1 MSRTFKIIR
10 INNKNVNIGR
20 YITNSSPSSVAKKVF
35 TRLYKQLKSE
45 LKTFMIKET
54 TQGSNKK
61 IYGPYKGQR
70 IKLKK
75 PIMVKFKGKKELVP
89 IRYDTKIYKVKS
101 NKYIYKGG
109 LFKSLRK
116 KLYKRFKRGRQHEAE
131 TSPDVN
137 TNHFNSLTS
146 VEHYGNT
153 GIRTSDMNRS
163 NILES
168 MKKSKR
174 KNFKI
179 ELLKKFVSLAPYIG
193 SAASGL
199 IGAGKDLSNL
209 SGTENIEKMKEKQIL
224 LYLYLQTRANFVALQ
239 FLIDNISNSILS
251 IRNLNKLKDDIKDY
265 KGILN
270 PKTEN
275 NLGLLTRG
283 LSKTSES
290 LRNQYLK
297 EKLAKSKS
305 NLVQSSIIDI
315 IGAINTTGILSYA
328 SNVGS
333 LLKNEKTKKPIEETI
348 IFKLIEQCIKDRDT
362 INDLISKYC
371 KTNNSSDTPVHSASL
386 TRERSTVSSEIEKT
400 YRNDIKKQI
409 MANTT
414 KAFSTL
420 LPGATFLNKALKIK
434 EMRNIREDIKNFN
447 HLNDMTLNAL
457 LLNRCISKIIKKY
470 FIHDYKCIDEDLFRK
485 KSIDE

>member
-35 TRLYKQLKSE
+35 TTLYKQLKTK

-89 IRYDTKIYKVKS
+89 IRYDTKVYKVKN

-109 LFKSLRK
+109 SLESLRK
-116 KLYKRFKRGRQHEAE
+116 KVYNRLKRRRQNEAE
-131 TSPDVN
+131 TSPVVHTKYFNPLISQYPN
-137 TNHFNSLTS
+137 TS
-146 VEHYGNT
+146 
-153 GIRTSDMNRS
+153 IRTSDMNRS
-163 NILES
+163 SILES

-174 KNFKI
+174 KKFKI
-179 ELLKKFVSLAPYIG
+179 ELLGKFFSLAPYIG

-199 IGAGKDLSNL
+199 IGAAKDLSNL
-209 SGTENIEKMKEKQIL
+209 SGTENIQKMREKQIL
-224 LYLYLQTRANFVALQ
+224 LYLYLQTRANFVALE
-239 FLIDNISNSILS
+239 FLINNISKNILVQA
-251 IRNLNKLKDDIKDY
+251 NLNELKDDIKDY

-283 LSKTSES
+283 LSKTSET
-290 LRNQYLK
+290 LRNQYLQ
-297 EKLAKSKS
+297 EKLAEAKS

-315 IGAINTTGILSYA
+315 IGAINTTGIFSYA

-333 LLKNEKTKKPIEETI
+333 LLKNEKTKEPIEETM

-371 KTNNSSDTPVHSASL
+371 ETNNSSGTPVHSASL
-386 TRERSTVSSEIEKT
+386 TRERSTVSSEIEET
-400 YRNDIKKQI
+400 YKSAMKKKI
-409 MANTT
+409 MVNTT

-420 LPGATFLNKALKIK
+420 LPGATFLNKALQMK
-434 EMRNIREDIKNFN
+434 EMRNIKKDIEEFK

-457 LLNRCISKIIKKY
+457 LLNRFISKIIKKY
-470 FIHDYKCIDEDLFRK
+470 FIDDYKCIDKDFV
-485 KSIDE
+485 